1 MTHTSFEV
9 RIFNLNAR
17 KRADGTFAYRLIWQ
31 VGPKRRFS
39 RSFGTKALAD
49 AERAKL
55 LTAAKKGEPFE
66 LETGRPVSYG
76 SKSAQVSWYTFA
88 VEFVD
93 GAWPGY
99 SANQRKNVAK
109 ALTAATI
116 ALFRTPPPSRFDPV
130 RVRTALREWAF
141 HAKRRADKTS
151 PPADIREILAWVER
165 NTRTMSAWE
174 DAEQVDR
181 VLHALGTKL
190 DGTAAA
196 PSSVL
201 RHRRI
206 MNLVIEKAVRRKVLS
221 KNPLPKGKV
230 ADAAP
235 SVPVAIDK
243 RSLLNSGQIAA
254 MLAWIAT
261 RRYGHV
267 YQAFFATLCY
277 AGLRPEEAVALRVA
291 DLELPVAGAL
301 TEDGDP
307 AWGEAVI
314 HVAQPEVGSGWTD
327 SGDPHEERGLKGRPK
342 GDTRAVP
349 LHPDLVALLRA
360 LIVVLKLEKGD
371 LLFPGQLKGQ
381 MLSGSVLRRIWDK
394 AREAVLPPH
403 VYGSIAGERVYDCRN
418 ICLTN
423 WLNAGIPPATVAY
436 WAGNSVQVLLAVY
449 ARCIAGQQ
457 ADYLRRA
464 YGTRYLLAA

>member
-1 MTHTSFEV
+1 M
-9 RIFNLNAR
+9 
-17 KRADGTFAYRLIWQ
+17 
-31 VGPKRRFS
+31 
-39 RSFGTKALAD
+39 
-49 AERAKL
+49 
-55 LTAAKKGEPFE
+55 
-66 LETGRPVSYG
+66 
-76 SKSAQVSWYTFA
+76 SWYEFA

-93 GAWPGY
+93 DAWPGY

-109 ALTAATI
+109 ALMTATI
-116 ALFRTPPPSRFDPV
+116 ALLRTPPPARFDPV

-141 HAKRRADKTS
+141 HAKRRADTTGT
-151 PPADIREILAWVER
+151 PPDIREILGWVER
-165 NTRTMSAWE
+165 NTRNMSAWE
-174 DAEQVDR
+174 EPEQVDR

-221 KNPLPKGKV
+221 RNPLPKGKV
-230 ADAAP
+230 ANAAP
-235 SVPVAIDK
+235 SVPAAIDK
-243 RSLLNSGQIAA
+243 RSLLNTAQIQS
-254 MLAWIAT
+254 MLAWIGT

-291 DLELPVAGAL
+291 DLELPAAGAL

-307 AWGEAVI
+307 VWGEVI
-314 HVAQPEVGSGWTD
+314 VHEAQPEVGSGWTD
-327 SGDPHEERGLKGRPK
+327 SGEPHEERGLKGRPK
-342 GDTRAVP
+342 GDTRTVP

-360 LIVVLKLEKGD
+360 LIAKLQLSKGD

-381 MLSGSVLRRIWDK
+381 MLAGSVLRRIWDK
-394 AREAVLPPH
+394 AREDVLPSH
-403 VYGSIAGERVYDCRN
+403 VYRSIAGERVYDCRN
-418 ICLTN
+418 VCLTN

-436 WAGNSVQVLLAVY
+436 WAGNSVQVLLTVY
-449 ARCIAGQQ
+449 ARCITGRE

-464 YGTRYLLAA
+464 YGTHYYPAG